1 MIVYALPDVK
11 LWFNSTVLHLEG
23 SESTFENYELPI
35 FSLEMNNLN
44 YDKKLSE
51 DFKLEICWFRNFY
64 MFLACLSINKNYE
77 MLNIQTTSGSKA
89 FCRKL
94 LLFLRFLISGLEAP
108 EYLCTISKCGCSFK

>member
-1 MIVYALPDVK
+1 M
-11 LWFNSTVLHLEG
+11 HLEG
-23 SESTFENYELPI
+23 WGSTFENYELPI

-51 DFKLEICWFRNFY
+51 DFKLEICWFHNFY
-64 MFLACLSINKNYE
+64 MFLACLSIIKNDE
-77 MLNIQTTSGSKA
+77 MLNIQTTSRSKA